1 MAKFV
6 VVVLFKAKPGHLEEI
21 RPLMM
26 ANAEISVAEEENCY
40 QFDVGRRQDD
50 ENAFIF
56 YETYKDLASFE
67 YHLTTEHSI
76 AFNAKLKEMGD
87 KTERIP
93 MRCEMISG

>member
-21 RPLMM
+21 RSLMM

-40 QFDVGRRQDD
+40 QFDVVRRQDD

-67 YHLTTEHSI
+67 
-76 AFNAKLKEMGD
+76 
-87 KTERIP
+87 
-93 MRCEMISG
+93 